1 MKTVA
6 LAVALSLLLF
16 LGLGNHADWRGLL
29 GGAEGI
35 RTSDVFDLHDI
46 GVQCQ
51 KVPHFL
57 LGWGSRARRSCAN
70 CSSSLE

>member
-35 RTSDVFDLHDI
+35 RTSD
-46 GVQCQ
+46 
-51 KVPHFL
+51 
-57 LGWGSRARRSCAN
+57 LGGTGTHRFPFQPLRFYAAIR
-70 CSSSLE
+70 